1 MTRQEKRRQN
11 KASARTATIRRTGTY
26 TFEIDSRTRPGHTHT
41 IDALRLQCS
50 CEAGQQ
56 GMRCWA
62 LALALMVEQGYRV
75 ITPKRARGAR
85 RADAARP
92 RAHPARRCRRPARS
106 LRGLTSYKKSGRG
119 NKAPAHYQPDHGK
132 DTSR

>member
-11 KASARTATIRRTGTY
+11 QASARTATIRRTGTY

-62 LALALMVEQGYRV
+62 LALALMVEQGYRA
-75 ITPKRARGAR
+75 ITPKRARAT
-85 RADAARP
+85 ATP
-92 RAHPARRCRRPARS
+92 HTPTHTRPAGAAA
-106 LRGLTSYKKSGRG
+106 LLEAFG
-119 NKAPAHYQPDHGK
+119 A
-132 DTSR
+132 

>member
-11 KASARTATIRRTGTY
+11 KASARTATIHRTGMY

-62 LALALMVEQGYRV
+62 LALALMTEQGYRV
-75 ITPKRARGAR
+75 ITPKRARGAPTPH
-85 RADAARP
+85 A
-92 RAHPARRCRRPARS
+92 PALTRPAGAAA
-106 LRGLTSYKKSGRG
+106 LREAFG
-119 NKAPAHYQPDHGK
+119 A
-132 DTSR
+132 

>member
-41 IDALRLQCS
+41 IDALRLTCS
-50 CEAGQQ
+50 CEAGQK

-62 LALALMVEQGYRV
+62 LALALMTEQGYRA
-75 ITPKRARGAR
+75 ITPKRARTTPTPHA
-85 RADAARP
+85 
-92 RAHPARRCRRPARS
+92 PALTRPAGAAA
-106 LRGLTSYKKSGRG
+106 LLEAFG
-119 NKAPAHYQPDHGK
+119 A
-132 DTSR
+132 